1 MAEYLIASVC
11 NYPRLHKRFDRCA
24 DVSLIWA

>member
-1 MAEYLIASVC
+1 MTEYLIASVC
-11 NYPRLHKRFDRCA
+11 NYPRLHERFDGCA